1 MTRPRTMVMSILLA
15 AAAAVGGC
23 ASSQED
29 DADPRTDQADAR
41 VRAKWGK
48 GIDELPA
55 RKLDVI
61 SPHNENITDEFA
73 LAFRLYHAE
82 EFGERAEIQWRDVG
96 GGSSAIVRFI
106 RNVYAES
113 ERSGIDVLWGGGD
126 YYFQTLAKEGL
137 LSPMKLR
144 ADFLATV
151 PANLGGVPMY
161 HHDAEKDVHL
171 WCGSTLSGF
180 GFIYNAT
187 MLRRCNLPVPKR
199 WDDLL
204 DPRFAGLISLGDP
217 TRSGSAAMA
226 FEMIVQSE
234 PDWPRGWAKLLGIL
248 ANAMRFTDSAG
259 SAANAPALGEA
270 LVATCIDFYGST
282 RVAEAPDE
290 LFYVSPVGQTAF
302 TPDPIA
308 ILKSPPHPE
317 MAQRF
322 VDFVLSRAG
331 QSIWALP
338 PGHPSGPSRCALGRL
353 PIRRD
358 VFEAHAGQI
367 LPWVQNPF
375 EDTST
380 FQFDLKM
387 RKVRFDV
394 LRKLIMA
401 AAIDNLKGLR
411 AARAKLVA
419 TGFDPRLREELN
431 RLPDNI
437 ATPAGIEDVNNRLK
451 DPTQAERIVTDW
463 TTFFREKYRRIAAGS
478 P

>member
-1 MTRPRTMVMSILLA
+1 MSIVLA
-15 AAAAVGGC
+15 AAAALVGC
-23 ASSQED
+23 ASSRED

-48 GIDELPA
+48 GIDELPL
-55 RKLDVI
+55 RKLDLI
-61 SPHNENITDEFA
+61 SPNNENITNEFE

-82 EFGERAEIQWRDVG
+82 EFGQRVEIQWRDVG

-106 RNVYAES
+106 RNIYADS
-113 ERSGIDVLWGGGD
+113 DSPGIDILWGGGD
-126 YYFQTLAKEGL
+126 YYFQKLAKEGL

-151 PANLGGVPMY
+151 PADLGGVPLY
-161 HHDAEKDVHL
+161 HHDEEKNVHL

-180 GFIYNAT
+180 GFIYNAAL
-187 MLRRCNLPVPKR
+187 LRRCNLPVPKQ

-217 TRSGSAAMA
+217 TRSGSAATA

-248 ANAMRFTDSAG
+248 ANAKRFTDSAG

-290 LFYVSPVGQTAF
+290 LFYLSPVGQTAF

-322 VDFVLSRAG
+322 VDFVLSQAG
-331 QSIWALP
+331 QSLWALP
-338 PGHPSGPSRCALGRL
+338 PGHPAGPSRRALGRL

-358 VFEAHAGQI
+358 VYEIHAGKL
-367 LPWVQNPF
+367 LPWVPNPYQAA
-375 EDTST
+375 SALRL
-380 FQFDLKM
+380 DLKM
-387 RKVRFDV
+387 GRVRFAV
-394 LRKLIMA
+394 LRNLVKA
-401 AAIDNLKGLR
+401 AAIDNLAGLR
-411 AARAKLVA
+411 AARARLVE
-419 TGFDPRLREELN
+419 TGFNAAVHEEFN
-431 RLPDNI
+431 RLPDNV
-437 ATPAGIEDVNNRLK
+437 ATPAGIADINSRLK
-451 DPTQAERIVTDW
+451 DATQADLIVGEW
-463 TTFFREKYRRIAAGS
+463 STFFREKYHRIVTGS